1 MSEKCPRC
9 GADYRC
15 DFDSEDEQPASVL
28 YKCGTFVYADGNI
41 ADGWSCLHHQRD
53 ALRAEVARSQSFA
66 EGLQGELTETISR
79 MRKER
84 YERDAAFQR
93 ARGAWKVLRNPD
105 FICQGDEGKAWYAHD
120 EAKSILREFFGGG
133 EGEG

>member
-53 ALRAEVARSQSFA
+53 ALRAEVAKYHGMEVEDAALRVDKEELRA
-66 EGLQGELTETISR
+66 EIAALKAMYEPPLTEGDVSAIARHNGVSRFDVYTI
-79 MRKER
+79 
-84 YERDAAFQR
+84 DAACM
-93 ARGAWKVLRNPD
+93 KVRR
-105 FICQGDEGKAWYAHD
+105 ERGKA
-120 EAKSILREFFGGG
+120 
-133 EGEG
+133 